1 MFLSLCTIYFTSTAC
16 QIKYAPTSK
25 VTSTPCSQHHTKR
38 IVLSGASKTTTTR
51 EYSLACIVGTRQ
63 ATALMRSKTLLR
75 ISADLPTKSTNSA
88 RAKDKIPRGS
98 DNLIGSVKEL

>member
-1 MFLSLCTIYFTSTAC
+1 LCTIYFTLTAG

-25 VTSTPCSQHHTKR
+25 VTSTPCFQHYTKR
-38 IVLSGASKTTTTR
+38 IVFSASSKTTATR
-51 EYSLACIVGTRQ
+51 EYSLPCIVGTRQ

-75 ISADLPTKSTNSA
+75 ISADLPAKSTTST

-98 DNLIGSVKEL
+98 DSLIGSVKAI